1 MRPDLDE
8 LRRLLA
14 DATPGPWHDTY
25 EHYVSDELA
34 GPDGKSLLHARSNSD
49 DPEPCFRHTPDA
61 QLVIAM
67 RNAMPALLAEAEAG
81 RKLREACDGLDLD
94 SIADARD
101 EYDAAVAKGGA
112 E

>member
-1 MRPDLDE
+1 MMVDLDE

-14 DATPGPWHDTY
+14 
-25 EHYVSDELA
+25 ELRRLEA
-34 GPDGKSLLHARSNSD
+34 WSTLYDVAVKLLDGY
-49 DPEPCFRHTPDA
+49 
-61 QLVIAM
+61 
-67 RNAMPALLAEAEAG
+67 EAG